1 MTKIKIG
8 ILNFQYSDHNYGAVL
23 QASALESVVN
33 GLGYN
38 AQHIDYIPYD
48 KNQIKNKIKYG
59 FLGHII
65 KFFLGKSNLFSYTM
79 NNNVFEEFRQKWITR
94 TTDVYLNS
102 SDLTKIASNYAGLI
116 VGSDQ
121 VWRYSMFFS
130 EHDYHAY
137 FLQFASDSTIKI
149 SYAASFGVDHW
160 EKNDDPIITNSI
172 KSYLSKFD
180 AISVRE
186 DSGVKI
192 CNDIFSVNSTHVL
205 DPTLLAGKEFFDK
218 IISSSSIASSN
229 NQRKPTIVYYKLDIT
244 KDFKNKL
251 KKISNTLNI
260 QTKNIYYSEGIFYNK
275 YINVTSWLEQIKNST
290 LVITDSFHCVCFS
303 IIFNKNFVCIKNKN
317 RGESR
322 LFSLL
327 GSLGLTDR
335 FITEDELDTCLEN
348 IQDIDYTKIN
358 TIIEEQRK
366 NSLTFLINALSK
378 TNAIR

>member
-1 MTKIKIG
+1 M
-8 ILNFQYSDHNYGAVL
+8 
-23 QASALESVVN
+23 
-33 GLGYN
+33 
-38 AQHIDYIPYD
+38 
-48 KNQIKNKIKYG
+48 
-59 FLGHII
+59 
-65 KFFLGKSNLFSYTM
+65 
-79 NNNVFEEFRQKWITR
+79 
-94 TTDVYLNS
+94 
-102 SDLTKIASNYAGLI
+102 
-116 VGSDQ
+116 
-121 VWRYSMFFS
+121 
-130 EHDYHAY
+130 
-137 FLQFASDSTIKI
+137 
-149 SYAASFGVDHW
+149 
-160 EKNDDPIITNSI
+160 
-172 KSYLSKFD
+172 
-180 AISVRE
+180 
-186 DSGVKI
+186 
-192 CNDIFSVNSTHVL
+192 
-205 DPTLLAGKEFFDK
+205 AGKEFFDK